1 MDQINNIQY
10 SNSQQDTLIKW
21 IKSMPLSQKKC
32 IRNILSVNSGN
43 GNLDKQVIKLLP
55 NIKNYY
61 IIQSEYENYQ
71 NCIQNLFGN
80 FKFKVSYSDLFDYEI
95 DPLISY
101 DVIVF
106 FDGFSD
112 INECTTFINCC
123 SKFINENG
131 KIWIFTHEDEGC
143 INNVRNHFGLETYG
157 DLTLKNKI
165 NDFKC
170 KIFNTH
176 IPTFTNIKDINT
188 TCLSQLL
195 RKRCSEEDIVK
206 FRDFVLKNYG
216 DYIQIPISV
225 LILSNIRIED
235 KDCTYINI

>member
-1 MDQINNIQY
+1 MDQINDIQY
-10 SNSQQDTLIKW
+10 LSSQQETLIKW

-32 IRNILSVNSGN
+32 IKNILSVNSGN

-61 IIQSEYENYQ
+61 IIQSEYDNYQ

-80 FKFKVSYSDLFDYEI
+80 FKFKVSYSDLFDYEL
-95 DPLISY
+95 DPYVSY

-112 INECTTFINCC
+112 VNECRTFIKCC

-131 KIWIFTHEDEGC
+131 KIWIFTHDDNGC
-143 INNVRNHFGLETYG
+143 INNIRNHFGINMHG
-157 DLTLKNKI
+157 DLTLKNNI
-165 NDFKC
+165 LDIQC

-176 IPTFTNIKDINT
+176 IPTFVNVKEVNT

-195 RKRCSEEDIVK
+195 RKKCTEEDLSK
-206 FRDFVLKNYG
+206 FKNFVLKNYG
-216 DYIQIPISV
+216 DHIQIPISV
-225 LILSNIRIED
+225 LILSNIKKKIENNY
-235 KDCTYINI
+235 K

>member
-1 MDQINNIQY
+1 MDQINDIQY
-10 SNSQQDTLIKW
+10 LSSQQETLIKW

-61 IIQSEYENYQ
+61 IIQSEYNNYQ

-80 FKFKVSYSDLFDYEI
+80 FKFKVSYSDLFDYEL
-95 DPLISY
+95 DPYVSY

-112 INECTTFINCC
+112 IKECTSFLKCC
-123 SKFINENG
+123 TKFINDNG
-131 KIWIFTHEDEGC
+131 KVWIFTHEDNGC
-143 INNVRNHFGLETYG
+143 IDNVRNHFGLNTYG
-157 DLTLKNKI
+157 DLTLRNNI
-165 NDFKC
+165 PDIKC

-176 IPTFTNIKDINT
+176 IPTFINIKEINT

-195 RKRCSEEDIVK
+195 RKKCTDNDLIK
-206 FRDFVLKNYG
+206 FKNFVLENYG
-216 DYIQIPISV
+216 EHIQIPISV
-225 LILSNIRIED
+225 LILSNFKKIENNY
-235 KDCTYINI
+235 K